1 MMAPGQPKSEFNW
14 PRHWRGLDDPSPTMT
29 FLVVERALSEP
40 LWSDRVETMNTEQ
53 LQQLK
58 TLVTDADDL
67 PEAAKNKLLELLEQT
82 ETTVGSSEP
91 VSGEGQLLSSVE
103 GFEAAHPE
111 ATGFMNRLAT
121 TLANMGI

>member
-1 MMAPGQPKSEFNW
+1 
-14 PRHWRGLDDPSPTMT
+14 
-29 FLVVERALSEP
+29 
-40 LWSDRVETMNTEQ
+40 MNTEQ

-58 TLVTDADDL
+58 TMVADAGDL
-67 PEAAKNKLLELLEQT
+67 PEAAKAKLLELLDQT
-82 ETTVGSSEP
+82 EATANSSEP
-91 VSGEGQLLSSVE
+91 ISSEGQLLSSVQ